1 MHEYLTEVLTKVS
14 FDRGLFQKEL
24 NKSKRWLTTEEWDRL
39 YAWAAENFENLLVGG
54 TFIDKKYSVPAC

>member
-24 NKSKRWLTTEEWDRL
+24 NKSKRWLTTDEWDRL
-39 YAWAAENFENLLVGG
+39 YAWAEENFENLLVG
-54 TFIDKKYSVPAC
+54 TSCIDNHSSVPAC

>member
-24 NKSKRWLTTEEWDRL
+24 NKSKRWLTTGEWDQL
-39 YAWAAENFENLLVGG
+39 YAWAAENFEYLLAGSNV
-54 TFIDKKYSVPAC
+54 TDKKKSVSVC